1 MIIDFETLN
10 IIKSRNLLDES
21 SLNIM
26 SKYVSLILKEN
37 KNYNI
42 ISKGT
47 EKIIWRR
54 HVLDSL
60 QIAKFINF
68 DQNSTLHDLG
78 SGGGFPGI
86 CLSIYNKNPRFHVKM
101 YEKSIVKSNFLKKV
115 IEKLNLNAE
124 VINKDV
130 FKIKIVNGYVVS
142 RAFKK
147 IDKILKISRENCQ
160 KIEKFIILKGK
171 NAQAEAQKAFK
182 GSNIKYSLKN
192 SITEEDSKILIF

>member
-47 EKIIWRR
+47 ESIIWRR

-68 DQNSTLHDLG
+68 DQSSTLHDLG

-115 IEKLNLNAE
+115 IKKLNLNAE

-130 FKIKIVNGYVVS
+130 FKIKIVNGYVVA

-147 IDKILKISRENCQ
+147 IDKILQISRENCQ

-182 GSNIKYSLKN
+182 GSNIRYSLKN

>member
-37 KNYNI
+37 KYYNI

-47 EKIIWRR
+47 ERIIWRR

-68 DQNSTLHDLG
+68 DQSSTLHDLG

-115 IEKLNLNAE
+115 IKKLNLNAE

-130 FKIKIVNGYVVS
+130 FKIKIVNGYVVA

-147 IDKILKISRENCQ
+147 IDKILQISRENCQ

-182 GSNIKYSLKN
+182 GSNIRYSLKN

>member
-47 EKIIWRR
+47 ERIIWRR

-68 DQNSTLHDLG
+68 DQSSTLHDLG

-115 IEKLNLNAE
+115 IKKLNLNAE

-130 FKIKIVNGYVVS
+130 FKIKIVNGYVVA

-147 IDKILKISRENCQ
+147 IDKILQISRENCQ

-182 GSNIKYSLKN
+182 GLNIKYSLKN
-192 SITEEDSKILIF
+192 SITEKDSKILIF

>member
-10 IIKSRNLLDES
+10 FIKSRNLLDES

-37 KNYNI
+37 KYYNI

-47 EKIIWRR
+47 ERIIWRR

-68 DQNSTLHDLG
+68 DQSSTLHDLG

-115 IEKLNLNAE
+115 IKKLNLNAE

-130 FKIKIVNGYVVS
+130 FKIKIVNGYVVA

-147 IDKILKISRENCQ
+147 IDKILQISRENCQ

-182 GSNIKYSLKN
+182 GSNIRYSLKN

>member
-47 EKIIWRR
+47 ERIIWRR

-115 IEKLNLNAE
+115 IKKLNLNAE

-130 FKIKIVNGYVVS
+130 FKIKIVNGYVVA

-147 IDKILKISRENCQ
+147 IDKILQISRENCQ

-171 NAQAEAQKAFK
+171 NAQVEAQKAFK
-182 GSNIKYSLKN
+182 GSNIKYSLEK
-192 SITEEDSKILIF
+192 SITEKDSKILIF

>member
-47 EKIIWRR
+47 ERIIWRR

-68 DQNSTLHDLG
+68 DQSSTLHDLG

-115 IEKLNLNAE
+115 IKKLNLNAE

-130 FKIKIVNGYVVS
+130 FKIKIVNGYVVA

-147 IDKILKISRENCQ
+147 IDKILQISRENCQ

-182 GSNIKYSLKN
+182 GSNIRYSLKN

>member
-1 MIIDFETLN
+1 MTIDIQTSKIL
-10 IIKSRNLLDES
+10 KSLNLLNDS
-21 SLNIM
+21 SLDVMN
-26 SKYVSLILKEN
+26 KFVSLLLKEN
-37 KNYNI
+37 KKYNI
-42 ISKGT
+42 ISKST
-47 EKIIWRR
+47 EKIIWHR
-54 HVLDSL
+54 HILDSL
-60 QIAKFINF
+60 QIVKFIDF
-68 DQNSTLHDLG
+68 DQSTILHDLG

-101 YEKSIVKSNFLKKV
+101 YEKSIIKSNFLKKV
-115 IEKLNLNAE
+115 IKILNLNAE

-130 FKIKIVNGYVVS
+130 FKIKIVNGYVVA

-147 IDKILKISRENCQ
+147 IDKILQISRENCQ

-182 GSNIKYSLKN
+182 GSNIRYSLKN

>member
-1 MIIDFETLN
+1 
-10 IIKSRNLLDES
+10 
-21 SLNIM
+21 M

-68 DQNSTLHDLG
+68 DQSTTLHDLG

-115 IEKLNLNAE
+115 IKKLNLNAE

-130 FKIKIVNGYVVS
+130 FKIKIVNGYVVA

-147 IDKILKISRENCQ
+147 IDKILQISRENCQ

>member
-47 EKIIWRR
+47 ERIIWRR

-68 DQNSTLHDLG
+68 DQSSTLHDLG

-115 IEKLNLNAE
+115 IKKLNLNAE

-130 FKIKIVNGYVVS
+130 FKIKIVNGYVVA

-147 IDKILKISRENCQ
+147 IDKILQISRENCQ
-160 KIEKFIILKGK
+160 KVEKFIILKGK

-182 GSNIKYSLKN
+182 GSNIRYSLKN

>member
-47 EKIIWRR
+47 ERIIWRR

>member
-68 DQNSTLHDLG
+68 DQSSTVHDLG

-115 IEKLNLNAE
+115 IKKLNLNAE

-130 FKIKIVNGYVVS
+130 FKIKIVNGYVVA

-147 IDKILKISRENCQ
+147 IDKILQISRENCQ

-182 GSNIKYSLKN
+182 GSNIRYSLKN

>member
-101 YEKSIVKSNFLKKV
+101 YEKSIVKSNFLEKV
-115 IEKLNLNAE
+115 IKKLNLNAE

-130 FKIKIVNGYVVS
+130 FKIKIVNGYVVA

-147 IDKILKISRENCQ
+147 IDKILQISRENCQ

>member
-10 IIKSRNLLDES
+10 IIKSRNLLDKS